1 MGLSDILKS
10 MFGNKSTRDLKKIT
24 PIVNQIK
31 AIYPEIDA
39 LDIDSLRQR
48 TADIRQYLNDSV
60 QDKRDEIERIKA
72 EIETLDYEQREP
84 LWKKVDDIQKEILD
98 ILEDKLNE
106 VLPTVFAIVK
116 STARRFAENET
127 ITVTATQLD
136 RDLAAQGKDFVTIDG
151 DKAIYTNHWIAGGND
166 MKWDMVHYDVQ
177 LIGGIVLHQGKI
189 AEMATGEVPRHD
201 RRLYRQDRAQLAPAP

>member
-31 AIYPEIDA
+31 EIYPEIDA

-48 TADIRQYLNDSV
+48 TADIRQQLNDSV
-60 QDKRDEIERIKA
+60 QDKRDEIERIKT
-72 EIETLDYEQREP
+72 EIEGIDYEEREP

-98 ILEDKLNE
+98 ILEVKLNE

-116 STARRFAENET
+116 STARRFAQNEE
-127 ITVTATQLD
+127 IIVTATQLD
-136 RDLAAQGKDFVTIDG
+136 RDLAAQGKDFVRIDG
-151 DKAIYTNHWIAGGND
+151 DKAIYTNHWIAGGNE
-166 MKWDMVHYDVQ
+166 HEP
-177 LIGGIVLHQGKI
+177 QGTSDFRLRSQGPCRLG
-189 AEMATGEVPRHD
+189 TGESGLV
-201 RRLYRQDRAQLAPAP
+201 LG

>member
-10 MFGNKSTRDLKKIT
+10 MFGNKSTRDLKKLT

-48 TADIRQYLNDSV
+48 TADIRQQLNESV

-72 EIETLDYEQREP
+72 EIETLDYEEREP

-98 ILEDKLNE
+98 KLE
-106 VLPTVFAIVK
+106 V
-116 STARRFAENET
+116 
-127 ITVTATQLD
+127 
-136 RDLAAQGKDFVTIDG
+136 
-151 DKAIYTNHWIAGGND
+151 
-166 MKWDMVHYDVQ
+166 
-177 LIGGIVLHQGKI
+177 
-189 AEMATGEVPRHD
+189 
-201 RRLYRQDRAQLAPAP
+201 